1 MSHRCLATIEPS
13 RASGSGSKTTAP
25 LLGRGP
31 TFRSDDIDLPEPPR
45 SFCLGCGLA
54 EGRVVIAWHRQFVPA
69 LGMTLFCDAPCDGNP
84 AGPIQ
89 EAVRHG
95 FLQSLESVSQ
105 LVQPSQTDRPVQA
118 PRVKLPAIS
127 FPPALSSASS

>member
-1 MSHRCLATIEPS
+1 
-13 RASGSGSKTTAP
+13 
-25 LLGRGP
+25 
-31 TFRSDDIDLPEPPR
+31 
-45 SFCLGCGLA
+45 
-54 EGRVVIAWHRQFVPA
+54 
-69 LGMTLFCDAPCDGNP
+69 MTLFCDTPCDSNP

-127 FPPALSSASS
+127 FPPALSSAALQDPAALFYVAAILARVLMAPIRPSLN